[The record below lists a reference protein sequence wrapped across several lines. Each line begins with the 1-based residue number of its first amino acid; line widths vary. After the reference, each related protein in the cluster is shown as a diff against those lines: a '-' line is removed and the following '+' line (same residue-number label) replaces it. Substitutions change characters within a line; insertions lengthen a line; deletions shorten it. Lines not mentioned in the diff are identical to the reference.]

1 MKEGKR
7 PVTKLHMTGT
17 VMWKK
22 RELGEN
28 IENKGAPREQSEPP
42 GKRKSMMSSPCSQA
56 SPVLTDTTV
65 VGVGGGWEDTG
76 ADAPNAGQ
84 FLRRH
89 HILANA
95 IIDTVQ
101 MSLCYMRR
109 PDTLLFPVTLRAP
122 KAANPSAGLFPN
134 SQVSYRFFQ
143 SLLLISRSKSR
154 GPSKLGKTEL
164 LFPSESAQGRASQPW
179 LVFALYMESLGATL

>member
-1 MKEGKR
+1 MKEGER

-42 GKRKSMMSSPCSQA
+42 GKLSPRGAGVGSTPCSQA
-56 SPVLTDTTV
+56 SLVLTDTKV
-65 VGVGGGWEDTG
+65 VGVGGGWEGTG

-89 HILANA
+89 HTLANA

-101 MSLCYMRR
+101 MSLCYVRR
-109 PDTLLFPVTLRAP
+109 PDTLLFPQSPCAVTLCSHP
-122 KAANPSAGLFPN
+122 VQSPCGLRRQQTQVLVWFPTA
-134 SQVSYRFFQ
+134 R
-143 SLLLISRSKSR
+143 
-154 GPSKLGKTEL
+154 
-164 LFPSESAQGRASQPW
+164 
-179 LVFALYMESLGATL
+179 